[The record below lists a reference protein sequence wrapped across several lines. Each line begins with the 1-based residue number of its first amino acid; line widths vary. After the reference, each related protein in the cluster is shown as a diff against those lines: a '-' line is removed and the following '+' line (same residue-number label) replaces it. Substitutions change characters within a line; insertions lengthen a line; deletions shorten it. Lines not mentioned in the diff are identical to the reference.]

1 MLSQKYRLINI
12 YFRGNFNCKIELKNR
27 MIDLIGLLPE
37 EDKEKVVDEMLSMAW
52 KLEEENKIGG
62 LNGIITKS

>member
-1 MLSQKYRLINI
+1 
-12 YFRGNFNCKIELKNR
+12 

-52 KLEEENKIGG
+52 KLEEENRIGG
-62 LNGIITKS
+62 LNGVINKIIM